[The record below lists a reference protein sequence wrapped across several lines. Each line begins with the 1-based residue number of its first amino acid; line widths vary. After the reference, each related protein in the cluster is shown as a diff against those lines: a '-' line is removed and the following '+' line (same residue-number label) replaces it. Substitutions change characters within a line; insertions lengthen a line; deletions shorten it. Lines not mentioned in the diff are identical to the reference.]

1 MHRRLDIQ
9 PDMRIWA
16 SGSGKSKDSQ
26 FVPSFPARSRPERI
40 QRLVDRRMSAIE
52 PQIAAAR
59 ELGQAQIL
67 DTNAWSLDEIAG
79 PNITDKETV
88 LSLAKMTLDAYTL
101 EPFSGEWKDVKGGF
115 NYSQS
120 FGWEGDGLRGHIFAD
135 TDNSTIVI
143 AIKGT
148 SAGKFGMMYF

>member
-1 MHRRLDIQ
+1 
-9 PDMRIWA
+9 
-16 SGSGKSKDSQ
+16 
-26 FVPSFPARSRPERI
+26 
-40 QRLVDRRMSAIE
+40 MSAIE
-52 PQIAAAR
+52 PQITAAR
-59 ELGQAQIL
+59 ETGQAQIL
-67 DTNAWSLDEIAG
+67 DANAWSLDEISG
-79 PNITDKETV
+79 PNVTDKETV

-135 TDNSTIVI
+135 ADNSTIVI

-148 SAGKFGMMYF
+148 SAGKL